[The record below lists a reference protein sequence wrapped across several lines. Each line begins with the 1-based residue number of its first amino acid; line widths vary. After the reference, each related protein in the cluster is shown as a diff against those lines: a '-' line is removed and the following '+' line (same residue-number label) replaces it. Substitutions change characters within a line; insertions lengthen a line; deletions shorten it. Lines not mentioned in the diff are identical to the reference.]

1 MAGMRKAKRK
11 NMAGMSKTK
20 AGMSKPAKMTA
31 AKPKKKKKNGNG
43 KG

>member
-11 NMAGMSKTK
+11 NMAGMSKPNTR
-20 AGMSKPAKMTA
+20 SQSSAKMVA
-31 AKPKKKKKNGNG
+31 AKSKKKKKNG